1 MRIERIVAAA
11 CLLLATGLCQD
22 RQDWTHYVRIGG
34 HGLGSGNAD
43 EILRSATASHVFGIE
58 VDNDITGRYASFLDP
73 AAKLEAIREVAK
85 KAHEAGNY
93 AFVYIAGTECITAN
107 AAGQPHTMAK
117 DHPDWLQR
125 NIKGEPAVF
134 GGGSAFWIREG
145 DRGVRKN
152 AGRHRRNRRYDETGA
167 ELTRNPVHR
176 LLGFTVAGEKQ
187 TSSSGK
193 KFIYY
198 PRCPARAYYAALRT
212 EFDGA
217 AGRGNDR
224 QTRFR
229 GLRQSLLQELVDVSH
244 FRPAVEIDASPF
256 AATQI
261 ASVDGSTRVFIANF
275 KGLKANEIAQQMP
288 ETNVRVVFHTGRNS
302 PVYLLPFLGQ
312 RQKLECVST
321 KASLACS
328 IPEIA
333 KGGVIWQESTPSNNK
348 KH

>member
-1 MRIERIVAAA
+1 M
-11 CLLLATGLCQD
+11 LLLQGHLEFQVVTPRSLGAFRGSVLLLPDARC
-22 RQDWTHYVRIGG
+22 IGP
-34 HGLGSGNAD
+34 D
-43 EILRSATASHVFGIE
+43 ELAFLRSYAASGKTLIV
-58 VDNDITGRYASFLDP
+58 TG
-73 AAKLEAIREVAK
+73 ET
-85 KAHEAGNY
+85 G
-93 AFVYIAGTECITAN
+93 
-107 AAGQPHTMAK
+107 
-117 DHPDWLQR
+117 
-125 NIKGEPAVF
+125 
-134 GGGSAFWIREG
+134 
-145 DRGVRKN
+145 
-152 AGRHRRNRRYDETGA
+152 RYDETGA
-167 ELTRNPVHR
+167 ELTRNPVDR

-193 KFIYY
+193 KFVYY
-198 PRCPARAYYAALRT
+198 PRCPAREYYAALRT

-229 GLRQSLLQELVDVSH
+229 GLRQSFLQELVDVSH

-288 ETNVRVVFHTGRNS
+288 ETNVRVVFHTGRTS

-321 KASLACS
+321 KASLTCS

-333 KGGVIWQESTPSNNK
+333 EGGVISQESIDAKQQKNK
-348 KH
+348 LKAIANLAKSS